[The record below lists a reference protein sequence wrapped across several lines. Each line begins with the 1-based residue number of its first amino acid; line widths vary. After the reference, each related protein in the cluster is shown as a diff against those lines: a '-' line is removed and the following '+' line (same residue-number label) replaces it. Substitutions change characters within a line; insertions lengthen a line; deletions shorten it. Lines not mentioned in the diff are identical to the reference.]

1 MGNPPFTRKSLL
13 TTLGPV
19 GEGGGGVGR
28 GVRPSAPQGGALLII
43 VYTWR
48 LRPKGVPFCQASGIS
63 KGPKGKEICHFG
75 L

>member
-19 GEGGGGVGR
+19 GEGRVGR

-48 LRPKGVPFCQASGIS
+48 LRPKGVHFCQASGIS
-63 KGPKGKEICHFG
+63 KGLKGKEICHFG

>member
-19 GEGGGGVGR
+19 GEGGVGR

-48 LRPKGVPFCQASGIS
+48 LRPKGLHFCQASGIS

>member
-1 MGNPPFTRKSLL
+1 MGNTPFTRKSLL

-19 GEGGGGVGR
+19 GEGEVGR

-48 LRPKGVPFCQASGIS
+48 LRPKGLHFCQASGIS
-63 KGPKGKEICHFG
+63 KGPKGTEICHFG

>member
-19 GEGGGGVGR
+19 GEGGVGR
-28 GVRPSAPQGGALLII
+28 GGRPSAPQGGALLII

-48 LRPKGVPFCQASGIS
+48 LRPKGVPFCRASGIS
-63 KGPKGKEICHFG
+63 KGLKGKEICHFG

>member
-1 MGNPPFTRKSLL
+1 MGNTPFTRKSLL

-19 GEGGGGVGR
+19 GEGWVGR

-48 LRPKGVPFCQASGIS
+48 LRPKGLHFCQASGIS